1 MPYTK
6 DQLETHEYYQNIA
19 RQDEFAYNQ
28 MIEQKTK
35 LGDISDGV
43 LRDATTRNILLFD
56 SIIPGQG
63 SDGTIYPHYHTLGYE
78 DGYFDYEEG
87 EKINQI
93 LDREFKEL

>member
-19 RQDEFAYNQ
+19 RQDEFVYNQ
-28 MIEQKTK
+28 MIEEKTRS
-35 LGDISDGV
+35 GDISDGI
-43 LRDATTRNILLFD
+43 LRDRTTRNILLFD
-56 SIIPGQG
+56 SIISGQG
-63 SDGTIYPHYHTLGYE
+63 SDGTVYPYYHTLEYE

-87 EKINQI
+87 EEINSI

>member
-28 MIEQKTK
+28 MIEQKTQS
-35 LGDISDGV
+35 GDTSGGV
-43 LRDATTRNILLFD
+43 LRATSGGTILLFD
-56 SIIPGQG
+56 SIVPGKG
-63 SDGTIYPHYHTLGYE
+63 SDGTIYPHYHTIEYE

-87 EKINQI
+87 EEINQI